1 MSCTLTLA
9 IIAYDNFHPHSW
21 PPIPRSGLEPFSLT
35 GSALSLL
42 LVFRTDAS
50 YSRWDTGRKL
60 FGDLIVRSRDI
71 VRQAC
76 THFTD
81 ESAMVDLL
89 RWVVAFG
96 VCARLQLEEASLTT
110 LHRELSGWL
119 SPAELDELQEAR
131 HRSHFCLQILSEL
144 VENQRDSI
152 DSAMF
157 SAMDYN
163 VQALETFLGSSE
175 RIFRT
180 PLPLSYTRHTSRC
193 LLLWLSA
200 LPIGLYNEI
209 GSEAAIAAP
218 IITFFFIGIDQIAAV
233 VENPFSSL
241 PLRLLTNKVKFN
253 SLEMITKRHRVRKM
267 VGGSSLR
274 NGNPI
279 QESDGQSILQEVPD
293 ARPPA

>member
-1 MSCTLTLA
+1 
-9 IIAYDNFHPHSW
+9 
-21 PPIPRSGLEPFSLT
+21 
-35 GSALSLL
+35 
-42 LVFRTDAS
+42 
-50 YSRWDTGRKL
+50 
-60 FGDLIVRSRDI
+60 
-71 VRQAC
+71 
-76 THFTD
+76 
-81 ESAMVDLL
+81 
-89 RWVVAFG
+89 
-96 VCARLQLEEASLTT
+96 
-110 LHRELSGWL
+110 
-119 SPAELDELQEAR
+119 
-131 HRSHFCLQILSEL
+131 
-144 VENQRDSI
+144 
-152 DSAMF
+152 MF

-200 LPIGLYNEI
+200 LPIGLYNEL